1 MLITA
6 KQERELRALIKK
18 PANEKGLLEYLWANA
33 NKGQGWYELAD
44 NLENHVIA
52 KIIGLF
58 QQELEERKEKGHTG
72 RKDTS
77 TVRTGK

>member
-6 KQERELRALIKK
+6 KQERELRALIEK
-18 PANEKGLLEYLWANA
+18 PTDKEGLLEYLWANA

-44 NLENHVIA
+44 NLETHVIT

-58 QQELEERKEKGHTG
+58 QQELKERKEKGHTG
-72 RKDTS
+72 RNDTS
-77 TVRTGK
+77 TVRIRK

>member
-6 KQERELRALIKK
+6 KQEQELRALIKK
-18 PANEKGLLEYLWANA
+18 PANERELLEYLWANA

-44 NLENHVIA
+44 NLENHVIT

-58 QQELEERKEKGHTG
+58 KQELKERKEKGHTG
-72 RKDTS
+72 RNDTS
-77 TVRTGK
+77 TVRIRK